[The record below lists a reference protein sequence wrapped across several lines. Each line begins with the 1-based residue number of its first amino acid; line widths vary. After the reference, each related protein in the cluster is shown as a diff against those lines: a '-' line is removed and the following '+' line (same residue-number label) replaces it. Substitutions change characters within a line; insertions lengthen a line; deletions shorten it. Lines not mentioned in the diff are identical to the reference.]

1 MRSKNIILI
10 PHWIAEALGRNKLA
24 VADCLNL
31 DRLRNVV
38 STNDLVGFLA
48 LQNHVH
54 RVVGGDEK
62 LNFLYDCAWTLQRN
76 WVGEDAYAYSC
87 GDRQELPPNA
97 SLNNQE
103 LRLPDKSH
111 PNYRF
116 VYEQLGVLA
125 EDATVVKELTD
136 RLFSF
141 DRDQTRYE
149 KPFITYDLTREVA
162 GVVINPGLFSSGD
175 QVAVVEAV
183 LKLCYVYQP
192 YHEVCMTSWYKRY
205 LELLSVKQIVA

>member
-38 STNDLVGFLA
+38 STNDLAGFLA
-48 LQNHVH
+48 LQNQVH
-54 RVVGGDEK
+54 HVVGGDEK
-62 LNFLYDCAWTLQRN
+62 LNFMYDCSWILQTI
-76 WVGEDAYAYSC
+76 WVGEEAFNYC
-87 GDRQELPPNA
+87 GADRLDLPPYA
-97 SLNNQE
+97 HLNTQPQ
-103 LRLPDKSH
+103 RQPDKSH

-125 EDATVVKELTD
+125 EDATTVKELTD

-141 DRDQTRYE
+141 ERDRTRYE

-162 GVVINPGLFSSGD
+162 GVVINPGLFGSSD
-175 QVAVVEAV
+175 QVAVVEAI